1 MEPVNFLPECAL
13 TPEQIKRVKGLGCP
27 RDKRYPDVFNVRVIT
42 RNGKITPQEH
52 RSIAEAADRFG
63 SGEVALTTRLT
74 MEIQGVGCAVAGG

>member
-1 MEPVNFLPECAL
+1 MASVNSLPECAL
-13 TPEQIKRVKGLGCP
+13 TPEQIKQVKGLGCL

-42 RNGKITPQEH
+42 RNGKITTQEH